1 LKRPWPGLDRL
12 GLTQAIGGLILGLIA
27 LFSSYDHITV
37 AGRSLPIQQQWGIPF
52 IAASVA
58 TVFVDAQLATGSR
71 LRAAHERDRDR
82 DLAREAKETAYRE
95 ADRERNRAAEER
107 ERQRKSFERL
117 DQAAL
122 LSAGVQLEPTEINRD
137 RLRAF
142 LSLMGQP
149 PLGDGDGV

>member
-58 TVFVDAQLATGSR
+58 TVFV
-71 LRAAHERDRDR
+71 
-82 DLAREAKETAYRE
+82 
-95 ADRERNRAAEER
+95 
-107 ERQRKSFERL
+107 
-117 DQAAL
+117 
-122 LSAGVQLEPTEINRD
+122 
-137 RLRAF
+137 
-142 LSLMGQP
+142 
-149 PLGDGDGV
+149 